1 VLSPWTGSDPPR
13 SGAPRP
19 RDVGEAQEPVTR
31 APDAP
36 LDMTAELRGHLV
48 ARDCPF
54 PEVVVKLEGH
64 ALRWRIV
71 TIGAP

>member
-1 VLSPWTGSDPPR
+1 
-13 SGAPRP
+13 
-19 RDVGEAQEPVTR
+19 
-31 APDAP
+31 
-36 LDMTAELRGHLV
+36 MTAELRGHLV